1 MTSRYVIMAN
11 GQGIRWNRHLGI
23 PKHLI
28 TIEGE
33 TLLARI
39 VRQVGSRDPSTEVY
53 ISSDNPQYETPG
65 AIRHTPESKALELD
79 RFVYELIQDD
89 VTFLYGD
96 TFYTDDA
103 IETIMANMR
112 EPMSFYATARSI
124 IAVKAGDA
132 NVMKRHLSH
141 VREAYLSGQI
151 TECKGWQLYRS
162 YVGIPLDQDDCPDDA
177 LTRISDGTGDF
188 NYPSDLRRFDENRT
202 ADEEQ

>member
-39 VRQVGSRDPSTEVY
+39 VRQVSTRDSSAEVY

-96 TFYTDDA
+96 TFYTDHA
-103 IETIMANMR
+103 IETIMADTR
-112 EPMSFYATARSI
+112 APMSFYATARSI
-124 IAVKAGDA
+124 VAVEA
-132 NVMKRHLSH
+132 NRAEVMKKHLAH
-141 VREAYLSGQI
+141 VRESYLSGQI

-162 YVGIPLDQDDCPDDA
+162 YVGVPLDQQDYPDDA
-177 LTRISDGTGDF
+177 LIRISDGTGDF
-188 NYPSDLRRFDENRT
+188 NYPSDLRHFDANRR
-202 ADEEQ
+202 AVEE